1 MRGPPRTSSPALI
14 ASYLAVALA
23 FTAGLAASQGFLWR
37 IRSAAGE
44 ITGNSAPSI
53 SSLSSMRSVL
63 RQLQISVNDRVTACG
78 MGRCGPPPASADALR
93 AELVAAWRGYRGLPT
108 FPGEADRW
116 PAVDAQLNRLGDAV
130 ALTFEAVRAGRSTE
144 AQARLHREVD
154 PAFDRLDGEIA
165 AMVEADHA
173 EGLAVA
179 GRIDAL
185 ARTSMAAAVA
195 VDLVA
200 LALTA
205 LAAALGIRVVR
216 RYERSLRERADE
228 LEQFAGRVAHD
239 VKGPL
244 SATAIALHVARRQ
257 STELGRTA
265 LERGERGVQ
274 RVQRLVDGL
283 LDFAR
288 AGAVSTRDAAA
299 DVQEVVDDVVGE
311 LGPVAE
317 AQRVELQV
325 ESTPGARVACSPGVL
340 TSIVSNLVRNA
351 ITHMGEG
358 QPRVVRVRV
367 PSVGAGQAVR
377 LEVEDTGPGI
387 PASMGERVFEPF
399 VRGTEDGTAGTGLG
413 LATVKRFVDAHGGR
427 VGFHPR
433 AGRGTVFW
441 LEMPPPTAAPRRPW

>member
-1 MRGPPRTSSPALI
+1 MRVHPRTSSPALI
-14 ASYLAVALA
+14 ASFAAVALA
-23 FTAGLAASQGFLWR
+23 FTVGTAAAQVFSWR
-37 IRSAAGE
+37 IRSAAEE
-44 ITGNSAPSI
+44 ITGNSSPSI
-53 SSLSSMRSVL
+53 SYLSAMRSTL
-63 RQLQISVNDRVTACG
+63 RQLQVAVDDHVTACG
-78 MGRCGPPPASADALR
+78 MGRCGPPPAR
-93 AELVAAWRGYRGLPT
+93 AEELRGALEAAWRSYQLLPT

-116 PAVDAQLNRLGDAV
+116 PRVEALIGGLRDTVAV
-130 ALTFEAVRAGRSTE
+130 AFEAVRAGRWSD
-144 AQARLHREVD
+144 AQARLHGEVN

-165 AMVEADHA
+165 QMVEADHTQ
-173 EGLAVA
+173 GLAVA
-179 GRIDAL
+179 GRIDAF
-185 ARTSMAAAVA
+185 ARTSMAVAVA

-205 LAAALGIRVVR
+205 LAATLGIRAVR

-239 VKGPL
+239 VKSPL
-244 SATAIALHVARRQ
+244 AATAIALHVARRQ
-257 STELGRTA
+257 STELGQAA

-288 AGAVSTRDAAA
+288 AGAVSTREAAA

-317 AQRVELQV
+317 AQGVELRV

-351 ITHMGEG
+351 ITHMGAGE
-358 QPRVVRVRV
+358 PRVVRVRV

-387 PASMGERVFEPF
+387 PAAIGERVFEPF
-399 VRGTEDGTAGTGLG
+399 VRGSEDGSTGTGLG

-427 VGFHPR
+427 VGFQPR

-441 LEMPPPTAAPRRPW
+441 LEMPPPAAPRRRPW

>member
-1 MRGPPRTSSPALI
+1 MRGHPRTSSPALI
-14 ASYLAVALA
+14 ASFAAVALA
-23 FTAGLAASQGFLWR
+23 FTAGMAAAQVFSWR
-37 IRSAAGE
+37 IRSAAEE

-53 SSLSSMRSVL
+53 SYLSAMRSTL
-63 RQLQISVNDRVTACG
+63 RQLQVTVDDHVTACG
-78 MGRCGPPPASADALR
+78 MGRCGPPPARADELRGAL
-93 AELVAAWRGYRGLPT
+93 EAAWRSYRLLPT

-116 PAVDAQLNRLGDAV
+116 PRAEALIDGLLDTVAV
-130 ALTFEAVRAGRSTE
+130 TFDSVRAGRWSD
-144 AQARLHREVD
+144 AQARLHGEVN

-165 AMVEADHA
+165 QMVELDHTQ
-173 EGLAVA
+173 GLAVA

-185 ARTSMAAAVA
+185 ARASMAVAVA

-205 LAAALGIRVVR
+205 LAATLAIRAVR

-239 VKGPL
+239 VKSPL
-244 SATAIALHVARRQ
+244 ATTAIALHVARRQ
-257 STELGRTA
+257 STEQGQAA
-265 LERGERGVQ
+265 LERGQRGVQ

-317 AQRVELQV
+317 EQGVELRV

-358 QPRVVRVRV
+358 EPRVVRVRV

-387 PASMGERVFEPF
+387 PASIGERVFEPF
-399 VRGTEDGTAGTGLG
+399 VRGSEDGSAGTGLG

-427 VGFHPR
+427 VGFQPR

-441 LEMPPPTAAPRRPW
+441 LEMPPPAAARRRPW